1 MPYHAVDLFM
11 KGNDD
16 MLNIAVCDDE
26 TLEIEYLTSL
36 TRQWAK
42 STETAVN
49 ILSFPSAEAF
59 LFEYEENKN
68 FDIILLDIQMSG
80 INGIKLAEKI
90 RENDGGM
97 QIVFITG
104 FPDYIAKGYDVS
116 ALHYLIKPVEK
127 EKLFEILA
135 RACDNLKR
143 EDKYIL
149 LSAGDESFKIK
160 LKDIFYIEAFGH
172 SCRVVCEKNEYTVRY
187 PVSDIA
193 KMLDESFIFS
203 HRSYIVNIGH
213 ISSITKT
220 DIRFDGGKTVPI
232 SRRMYNDVNA
242 AFIDFYRGA
251 SR

>member
-1 MPYHAVDLFM
+1 
-11 KGNDD
+11 

-36 TRQWAK
+36 VRQWATL
-42 STETAVN
+42 SETAVS
-49 ILSFPSAEAF
+49 IYDFASAEAF

-68 FDIILLDIQMSG
+68 FDIILLDIQMNAMDG
-80 INGIKLAEKI
+80 IQLAEKI

-104 FPDYIAKGYDVS
+104 FPDYISRGYDVS
-116 ALHYLIKPVEK
+116 ALHYLIKPVER
-127 EKLFEILA
+127 EKLFEVLTKA
-135 RACDNLKR
+135 RDNLKK
-143 EDKYIL
+143 EDKYIF
-149 LSAGDESFKIK
+149 LSSDGENLKIK
-160 LKDIFYIEAFGH
+160 LKDIIYIEAFGH
-172 SCRVVCEKNEYTVRY
+172 SCRVVCEKNEYNVRHSI
-187 PVSDIA
+187 SDIA
-193 KMLDESFIFS
+193 KMLDESFAYS

>member
-1 MPYHAVDLFM
+1 
-11 KGNDD
+11 

-36 TRQWAK
+36 VRQWATL
-42 STETAVN
+42 SETAVS
-49 ILSFPSAEAF
+49 IYDFASAEAF

-68 FDIILLDIQMSG
+68 FDIILLDIQMNAMDG
-80 INGIKLAEKI
+80 IQLAEKI

-104 FPDYIAKGYDVS
+104 FPDYISRGYDVS
-116 ALHYLIKPVEK
+116 ALHYLIKPVER
-127 EKLFEILA
+127 EKLFEVLTKA
-135 RACDNLKR
+135 RDNLKK
-143 EDKYIL
+143 EDKYIF
-149 LSAGDESFKIK
+149 LSSDGENLKIK
-160 LKDIFYIEAFGH
+160 LKDIIYIEAFGH
-172 SCRVVCEKNEYTVRY
+172 SCRVVCEKNEYNVRHSI
-187 PVSDIA
+187 SDIA
-193 KMLDESFIFS
+193 KMLDESFAYS

-232 SRRMYNDVNA
+232 SRRMYNDLNA